1 MIPSGTFRNT
11 HCLSLLET
19 VSRLIEKWQLSAG
32 CSSNLLRIVISSFGS
47 PFWQFD
53 QRNLSTDLTTTLML
67 LKSLVRSANAV
78 AVVTVPHHLL
88 DVTFH
93 FPLRIKSINITVNLI
108 HAFTRFD
115 DDDDDV

>member
-1 MIPSGTFRNT
+1 
-11 HCLSLLET
+11 
-19 VSRLIEKWQLSAG
+19 
-32 CSSNLLRIVISSFGS
+32 
-47 PFWQFD
+47 
-53 QRNLSTDLTTTLML
+53 ML